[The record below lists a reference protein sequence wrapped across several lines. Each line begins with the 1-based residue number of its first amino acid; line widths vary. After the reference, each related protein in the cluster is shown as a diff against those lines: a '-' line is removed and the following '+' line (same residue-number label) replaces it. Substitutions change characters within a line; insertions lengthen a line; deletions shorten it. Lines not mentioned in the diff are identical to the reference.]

1 MSEFNLLPGDYKKKR
16 SKILAPL
23 SVVVTVMFIVAA
35 LIVMESYLSYRAKA
49 ISFVEVGRMKTNMEQ
64 ELQALS
70 GNIDRVREKFTPY
83 MEIITKHHPWSS
95 LLIEISSTVNDRVW
109 LTQLLVSSK
118 EEECVLNGNASNTQA
133 VFGLV
138 EALERI
144 DTISSARL
152 NSMNRNENE
161 ETRKV
166 NFEIKCRL
174 NKIPI

>member
-23 SVVVTVMFIVAA
+23 SMVVTVAFIAAA

-49 ISFVEVGRMKTNMEQ
+49 ISFVKVGRMQIDMEQ
-64 ELQALS
+64 ELQTLS
-70 GNIDRVREKFTPY
+70 GKIDRVREKFTPY
-83 MEIITKHHPWSS
+83 MEIITKHHPWSN
-95 LLIEISSTVNDRVW
+95 LLIEISSMVNDRVW
-109 LTQLLVSSK
+109 LTQLSVSSK
-118 EEECVLNGNASNTQA
+118 DQECVLNGNASNTQA

-144 DTISSARL
+144 DMISSARL

-161 ETRKV
+161 ETKRI

-174 NKIPI
+174 NKIPL